1 MEANFPFTPSLHC
14 LAGLGDR
21 PPKNRVWRGIKSS
34 FAVEQVG
41 THDLDQV
48 IKVKVSSGVSGS
60 YASPVND
67 EGTEVLH
74 FHAILPQNL

>member
-1 MEANFPFTPSLHC
+1 M
-14 LAGLGDR
+14 
-21 PPKNRVWRGIKSS
+21 
-34 FAVEQVG
+34 EQVG